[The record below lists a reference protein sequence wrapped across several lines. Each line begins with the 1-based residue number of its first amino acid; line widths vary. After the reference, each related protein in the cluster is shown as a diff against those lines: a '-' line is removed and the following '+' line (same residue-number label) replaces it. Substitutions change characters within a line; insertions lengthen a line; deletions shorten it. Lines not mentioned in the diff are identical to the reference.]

1 MIATHLDTLLQQ
13 NADEL
18 MTYDV
23 AQALVDRIEESSPK
37 LIEDLIPEK
46 LSLGI
51 LVRVLQNLLREG
63 VPLRDMRTILETLAE
78 EAARTQDVNLLTAA
92 IRPKLGRLIIQQI
105 IGDSDTLAV
114 MTLEPDLEQLLT
126 ELVSRSDN
134 PDEIALEPNLAE
146 GLFSSVKRSVED
158 VEQQEL
164 PAVIVV
170 SPMIRAWLA
179 RLLRRVSKDL
189 AVLAYTEIPDDQ
201 SLRVIAPITID
212 RNET

>member
-1 MIATHLDTLLQQ
+1 
-13 NADEL
+13 
-18 MTYDV
+18 
-23 AQALVDRIEESSPK
+23 
-37 LIEDLIPEK
+37 
-46 LSLGI
+46 
-51 LVRVLQNLLREG
+51 
-63 VPLRDMRTILETLAE
+63 MRTILETLAE